1 MKYEAI
7 LYDMD
12 GTVLDTLGDLC
23 DSINYALACFE
34 LPALSMKQT
43 AQYLGNGAKR
53 LVALASGEEEGS
65 ELAEKILAVYKPY
78 YDAHCRIKTAPY
90 EGIVPLMEHIKK
102 RNVKQAVI
110 SNKPDS
116 AVQPLV
122 KEFFDG
128 LLEHAVGESKSVRR
142 KPAPDMVLAAADKL
156 GVSVEK
162 CVYIGDSEVDLLTA
176 KNAGMDCIAVSW
188 GFRSVEQ
195 LKAAGAEIIVN
206 STQELEKILLRDN
219 KK

>member
-1 MKYEAI
+1 MKYEAV

-23 DSINYALACFE
+23 DSVNCTLTRFGYPPITQE
-34 LPALSMKQT
+34 QT

-53 LVALASGEEEGS
+53 LISLASGEAEGS
-65 ELAEKILAVYKPY
+65 DTSERILAFYKPY

-90 EGIVPLMEHIKK
+90 EGIIPLMERMKALGM
-102 RNVKQAVI
+102 KQAVI

-128 LLEHAVGESKSVRR
+128 LLDYAVGESKGVRR

-156 GVSVEK
+156 GVNTEK
-162 CVYIGDSEVDLLTA
+162 CVYIGDTEVDLLTA

-188 GFRSVEQ
+188 GFRSTQQ
-195 LKAAGAEIIVN
+195 LKAAGAEIIADSVE
-206 STQELEKILLRDN
+206 ELELN
-219 KK
+219 